1 MTIPDLSLAKSG
13 FGVCCSSLSRLTSLC
28 VERSVGK

>member
-1 MTIPDLSLAKSG
+1 MTIPDLSLVKSG
-13 FGVCCSSLSRLTSLC
+13 FGVCCSSSRLAIY